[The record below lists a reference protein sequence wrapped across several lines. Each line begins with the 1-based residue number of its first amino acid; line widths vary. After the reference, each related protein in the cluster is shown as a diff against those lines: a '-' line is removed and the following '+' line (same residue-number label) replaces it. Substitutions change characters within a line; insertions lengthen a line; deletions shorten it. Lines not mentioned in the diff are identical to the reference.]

1 MRKSDRYTHGK
12 RPLWYVLESDLLNNP
27 LRFLLLLVWRFVI
40 GWLLFQLVSI
50 IVLGTLL
57 LGILLFYPAAVVQ
70 AIATTEK
77 LNHVS
82 IELWHTLKL
91 CTWHYGV
98 IAGFV
103 FMLGCTLNK
112 GLKQAYQLTRRYGS

>member
-1 MRKSDRYTHGK
+1 MRKSDNYTPRK
-12 RPLWYVLESDLLNNP
+12 TPLWDVLESDLINNP
-27 LRFLLLLVWRFVI
+27 LRFLLLLLCSFAI
-40 GWLLFQLVSI
+40 GWLLFQLVAI
-50 IVLGTLL
+50 IVLGILL
-57 LGILLFYPAAVVQ
+57 LGVLLFNPTAIIQ

-82 IELWHTLKL
+82 IVLWSTLKL

-103 FMLGCTLNK
+103 FMLGCTVNK
-112 GLKQAYQLTRRYGS
+112 GIRQVHRLTRRYGS